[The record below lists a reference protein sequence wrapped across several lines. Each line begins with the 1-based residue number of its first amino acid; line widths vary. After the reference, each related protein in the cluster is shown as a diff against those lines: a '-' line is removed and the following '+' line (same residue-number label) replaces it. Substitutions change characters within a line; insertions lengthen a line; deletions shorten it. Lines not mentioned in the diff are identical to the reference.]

1 MTSLEIAVAARA
13 EWKHCFRRNPAF
25 ASSWLIRTRTLWR
38 QRRSNFLRKDQI
50 TPFPLHELNICG
62 GLMSE
67 RARLMRP
74 CSTSELYSFCN
85 MYKKKSNPLQ
95 ALAYLAIAA
104 FRDGCFR
111 CTSVKEPHQ
120 GSCERALTDRREVI
134 KHSSWGEQDYFL
146 FTSAGQRETMM
157 KGGLGTCGRSASTPP
172 RRGEQLARGAAV
184 VGGAARRRCKH

>member
-1 MTSLEIAVAARA
+1 MAARA

-95 ALAYLAIAA
+95 ALAYLAIRCLQRRLFPLRICKRATSGKL
-104 FRDGCFR
+104 RTRSDGPQRGYKTQLMGGAGLFSFHLR
-111 CTSVKEPHQ
+111 RA
-120 GSCERALTDRREVI
+120 ERENDERRAGHLWEVCI
-134 KHSSWGEQDYFL
+134 N
-146 FTSAGQRETMM
+146 
-157 KGGLGTCGRSASTPP
+157 STPAWRTTGP
-172 RRGEQLARGAAV
+172 GSSCCWGSSAA
-184 VGGAARRRCKH
+184 AL